1 MRYRWATAVLLGL
14 TLLLLAAAYAQHVKQ
29 GSVATITSDELEI
42 DYGTGVT
49 EMTGNV
55 KMNIRG
61 DYTATMNA
69 SSVTLKGDLEK
80 SRILSVEAHGPV
92 DFVIDTTDKDGKRAH
107 ITASCSREATFTEQT
122 MIVTM
127 VGNAHAEITG
137 AEAVATQLESAK
149 YDGDS
154 MTIDLNNRKISLK
167 KATAEVHLA
176 PQVEKADAAQ
186 GNP

>member
-1 MRYRWATAVLLGL
+1 MRYRRTLAAVLGL
-14 TLLLLAAAYAQHVKQ
+14 ALLLLAAAYAQHVKQ

-42 DYGTGVT
+42 DYGTGVS

-55 KMNIRG
+55 TMTIRG

-69 SSVTLKGDLEK
+69 SRVVLKGDIEK

-92 DFVIDTTDKDGKRAH
+92 NFVIDTTSKDGKRSH
-107 ITASCSREATFTEQT
+107 ITASCSREATFSEQT

-127 VGNAHAEITG
+127 VGNAHAEIIG
-137 AEAVATQLESAK
+137 GEALAAQLESAK
-149 YDGDS
+149 YDGES
-154 MTIDLNNRKISLK
+154 MTIDLNNRKINLK

-176 PQVEKADAAQ
+176 PQEEKPAAAQ

>member
-1 MRYRWATAVLLGL
+1 MIAGL
-14 TLLLLAAAYAQHVKQ
+14 ALLLLAAAYAQHVRQ

-55 KMNIRG
+55 SMTIRG
-61 DYTATMNA
+61 DYTATMAA
-69 SSVTLKGDLEK
+69 SRVILKGDVEK
-80 SRILSVEAHGPV
+80 SRVLSVEARGPV
-92 DFVIDTTDKDGKRAH
+92 DFVIDTTDKDGKRTH

-127 VGNAHAEITG
+127 VGNAHAEVIG
-137 AEAVATQLESAK
+137 GQALAAQLESAK
-149 YDGDS
+149 YDGES
-154 MTIDLNNRKISLK
+154 MTIDLNNKKISLK

-176 PQVEKADAAQ
+176 PQEEKPAAAQ